1 MLDLSEES
9 KKGEKRVE
17 VAISVEHCILG
28 KR

>member
-17 VAISVEHCILG
+17 VAIRVEQCILG